1 MNRQKALLFCLLVLL
16 VLTMIWSYARMP
28 RQKKVSALKYAPGA
42 KAVTIVHRETG
53 STARVGERGE
63 SGPLR
68 LDLLGRET
76 PDFKGYRRDIF
87 KPVFVDE
94 IRMAKLQLTTGKSRR
109 ASPPFKPVVPVNPAA
124 VEKPRMELAKF
135 TFLGFLQKDRHK
147 IVFLSKDKEIILVRK
162 GDIIA
167 GRYEASSITDQALT
181 IKVTD
186 TGEQIVIPLVE
197 YSSLRAAS

>member
-1 MNRQKALLFCLLVLL
+1 
-16 VLTMIWSYARMP
+16 MP

-42 KAVTIVHRETG
+42 RAVTAVRNDTG
-53 STARVGERGE
+53 STTRTGEQSE

-68 LDLLGRET
+68 LDLLGREI
-76 PDFKGYRRDIF
+76 PDFKGYRRNIF

-94 IRMAKLQLTTGKSRR
+94 LKMAKLQLTAGKSRH
-109 ASPPFKPVVPVNPAA
+109 APPSKPVVPVNPDA

-167 GRYEASSITDQALT
+167 GRYEASSVTDQALT
-181 IKVTD
+181 IRVTD

-197 YSSLRAAS
+197 YSPLRAAS